1 LAIGILEDIVFWT
14 QRLPF
19 LSLSALGAY
28 AILAAF
34 LVPRC
39 RQWLSARLVMPVPS
53 TGIHLAPLDAFRGLA
68 ALLIVLYHCAVIP
81 RPIFDET
88 ALVFPAIRLG
98 DKAVPIFCV
107 LSGFLIYRSL
117 RKVTTTGELRSYV
130 RRRILRVYPLYV
142 ASVAVCVILGPL
154 TIYRALGE
162 VFMLQVLEFRSLS
175 NPVIWSLY
183 VEVAFYAILPVI
195 VCAVDSRGMPAFGIL
210 AFLVLSL
217 ADIEGPRTFA
227 LWKYFVA
234 GILASELADRYLGN
248 EGAWMAPATFVF
260 GLFLLVLD
268 FHGID
273 WVKGS
278 VSSVLRLAPSRHV
291 DSSTY
296 TVGLALASLLM
307 VAGSVAT
314 PLLAKFFA
322 WSPFRILG
330 AISYSIFVWHGFIV
344 CADFPLH
351 FDTRGQIL
359 EDMPGG
365 LQTWPVAPYWL
376 ALVVPV
382 PAVVFW
388 AVLSFILIERPFLLR
403 RPK

>member
-1 LAIGILEDIVFWT
+1 
-14 QRLPF
+14 
-19 LSLSALGAY
+19 
-28 AILAAF
+28 
-34 LVPRC
+34 
-39 RQWLSARLVMPVPS
+39 MPVPS

-68 ALLIVLYHCAVIP
+68 ALLIVLYHCCTMA
-81 RPIFDET
+81 RPVFDET
-88 ALVFPAIRLG
+88 ALVFPAIRFG

-117 RKVTTTGELRSYV
+117 RKVSTTGEIRSYV

-142 ASVAVCVILGPL
+142 ASVVVCVILGPL

-183 VEVAFYAILPVI
+183 VEVAFYALLPVI
-195 VCAVDSRGMPAFGIL
+195 VCAVDSRRMPVFGLL
-210 AFLVLSL
+210 AFLVLAL
-217 ADIEGPRTFA
+217 ADVEGPRTFA

-234 GILASELADRYLGN
+234 GILASELADRYLQN
-248 EGAWMAPATFVF
+248 KGAWMALATFVI

-268 FHGID
+268 FQGID

-278 VSSVLRLAPSRHV
+278 VSSLLGITHSRNV
-291 DSSTY
+291 ESSSC

-307 VAGSVAT
+307 VAGSVAS
-314 PLLAKFFA
+314 PFLVSFFA
-322 WSPFRILG
+322 WSPFRVLG

-344 CADFPLH
+344 AADFPLH

-359 EDMPGG
+359 EEVPGE
-365 LQTWPVAPYWL
+365 LQAWPVAPYWL

-382 PAVVFW
+382 PAVIFW
-388 AVLSFILIERPFLLR
+388 AVLSFMLIERPFLLR